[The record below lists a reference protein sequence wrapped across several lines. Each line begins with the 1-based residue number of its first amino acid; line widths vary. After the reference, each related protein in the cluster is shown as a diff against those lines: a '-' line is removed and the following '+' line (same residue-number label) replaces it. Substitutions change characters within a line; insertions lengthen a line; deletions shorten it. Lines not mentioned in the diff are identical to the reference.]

1 MGSSSS
7 TSSVITKS
15 AGRAEPVNKKLKNYS
30 SSLFFFYSL
39 TDYRSESSN
48 LQLPHDIAYIIVL
61 KIRERSCRHMCL
73 YKKLVGSFEKK
84 LADLVLVQEF
94 FLGLSNSKLL

>member
-1 MGSSSS
+1 MATSSS
-7 TSSVITKS
+7 TSAVITKS

-30 SSLFFFYSL
+30 LSFFFFYSL
-39 TDYRSESSN
+39 TDYRSGSSN

-61 KIRERSCRHMCL
+61 KIQEGSCRHMCL
-73 YKKLVGSFEKK
+73 YKKLLGSFEKIGFSSS
-84 LADLVLVQEF
+84 LRVF